1 MRDYM
6 DIGAVP
12 YDEACQQVGTPNYD
26 PMKARKECRVFK
38 NMLKRIFGEP
48 PEGARLTVKGHE
60 HDFGIYHSVAVV
72 FDTDN
77 EAAVEYAFKV
87 ERETPAKWDDK
98 ALAELSQEAE
108 RI

>member
-38 NMLKRIFGEP
+38 NMLRRVFGEP
-48 PEGARLTVKGHE
+48 PEGARLRVKGHE

-98 ALAELSQEAE
+98 ALAEL
-108 RI
+108 